1 MMKIPKSAL
10 ILLMSFVM
18 VSVMIASVTADPLK
32 TNATIDDIYAVTT
45 IRGEARTVVNGQVIV
60 RQADLQLKIGI
71 AEINSDW
78 IGFKVVSG
86 SIQIGARVFYV
97 VSERWRGLYNRD
109 RHTSVYEGWAKDTE
123 GHVIYF
129 AFRSVDVS
137 QTQQGCFMDINELVR
152 GLEGHY
158 WKLELKA
165 YRFKV
170 N

>member
-1 MMKIPKSAL
+1 MKMPKSAL
-10 ILLMSFVM
+10 ILLVSAVM
-18 VSVMIASVTADPLK
+18 VSVMMASVTADPLT
-32 TNATIDDIYAVTT
+32 TNATIDDTYTVTT

-71 AEINSDW
+71 AEINNDW

-86 SIQIGARVFYV
+86 SIQIGTRVFCV
-97 VSERWRGLYNRD
+97 VSERGRGLYSRNR
-109 RHTSVYEGWAKDTE
+109 RTSVCEGWAKDTE
-123 GHVIYF
+123 GNLIYF
-129 AFRSVDVS
+129 TFRSIDIS

-152 GLEGHY
+152 GPEGHY
-158 WKLELKA
+158 WKLDLKA